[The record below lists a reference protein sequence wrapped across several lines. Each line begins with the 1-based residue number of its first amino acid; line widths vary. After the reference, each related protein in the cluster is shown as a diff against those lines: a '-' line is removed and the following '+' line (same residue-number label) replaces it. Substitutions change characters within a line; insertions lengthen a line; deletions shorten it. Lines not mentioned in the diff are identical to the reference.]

1 VDRITKFEFFQKFR
15 LGSWLQIGHPVV
27 AEIMAGAGFDWLAID
42 LEHSAINIREAE
54 DLIRV
59 IELNGVRP
67 FVRVA
72 SNNPEQIKRVMDSGA
87 HGVIVPMVNSSE
99 LAEQAVQAAKYPP
112 KGGRSIGLARAQ
124 RYGVG
129 FEEYFE
135 WQQENTIVVVQ
146 IEHIDGVVNLEDI
159 FSVPGVDAY
168 ITGPYDLSGSLG
180 APGDFDS
187 PDFLE
192 AMRQIKAT
200 ARKFNMPGGRHI
212 VEPDPVQLQQSI
224 ESGELFVAYGVDTRM
239 LDVSCR
245 AGLAISKARLKT

>member
-1 VDRITKFEFFQKFR
+1 MERTTKAQFFEEFR

-59 IELNGVRP
+59 IDLNGVRP

-87 HGVIVPMVNSSE
+87 QGVIVPMVTTAK
-99 LAEQAVQAAKYPP
+99 LAKQAVEAARYPP
-112 KGGRSIGLARAQ
+112 EGTRSIGLARAQ
-124 RYGVG
+124 RYGQK

-135 WQQENTIVVVQ
+135 WQRENTVVVVQ
-146 IEHIDGVVNLEDI
+146 IQHIDAVTNLDDI

-180 APGDFDS
+180 APGSFDS
-187 PDFLE
+187 SEFQD
-192 AMRQIKAT
+192 AMEHIKVT
-200 ARKFNMPGGRHI
+200 ARKYALPGGRHI
-212 VEPDPVQLQQSI
+212 VEPDPIQLKESI
-224 ESGELFVAYGVDTRM
+224 AAGESFVAYGIDTRM
-239 LDVSCR
+239 LDVACR
-245 AGLAISKARLKT
+245 AGLAMLKGR